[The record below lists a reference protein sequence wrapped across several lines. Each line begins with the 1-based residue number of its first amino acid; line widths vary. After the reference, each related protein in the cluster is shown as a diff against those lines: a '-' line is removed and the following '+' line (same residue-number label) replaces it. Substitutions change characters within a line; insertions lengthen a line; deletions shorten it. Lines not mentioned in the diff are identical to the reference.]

1 MSNLFPQVGMSTRVK
16 NYYKRRAGNDK
27 GPPEFRFGETA
38 YAHTSPFLGAM
49 HPGQSIQTLE
59 NNMFRAPLYEH
70 KVRKKLS
77 FISCAHKYSFIFCA
91 LFTAV
96 SSLSN
101 QLILPALC
109 VMRRWKGKVKRR

>member
-1 MSNLFPQVGMSTRVK
+1 MTVTQDCYDSNLTTCHDQVIFLCQVGMATRIK

-70 KVRKKLS
+70 KVRREGLS
-77 FISCAHKYSFIFCA
+77 VFC
-91 LFTAV
+91 
-96 SSLSN
+96 
-101 QLILPALC
+101 C
-109 VMRRWKGKVKRR
+109 VWA

>member
-1 MSNLFPQVGMSTRVK
+1 MEIGLLAMPCHCVSFHFTVPLLYKMPLPIKFFEFCNLFPQVGMATRVK

-27 GPPEFRFGETA
+27 GPPEYRFGETA

-70 KVRKKLS
+70 KVSEKILVS
-77 FISCAHKYSFIFCA
+77 FGI
-91 LFTAV
+91 LF
-96 SSLSN
+96 
-101 QLILPALC
+101 
-109 VMRRWKGKVKRR
+109 